1 MVGAD
6 AAKTLQPCQ
15 RERRIMEDVI
25 ERPAA
30 KRVVG
35 VEGAEH
41 AASATRIEH
50 AADTLEKPRRVDQA
64 TSLRSPATIA
74 GLPLSFT
81 SWPTIKS
88 SASRSSVSCRG
99 SGGRGWMP

>member
-50 AADTLEKPRRVDQA
+50 AADTLEKPRRVRPGHIIEIAGDDCW
-64 TSLRSPATIA
+64 PATFLYLVA
-74 GLPLSFT
+74 DD
-81 SWPTIKS
+81 
-88 SASRSSVSCRG
+88 
-99 SGGRGWMP
+99 

>member
-30 KRVVG
+30 KRVIG

-41 AASATRIEH
+41 AASATGIEH
-50 AADTLEKPRRVDQA
+50 AADALEKPRRVRPGHIIEIAGDDCW
-64 TSLRSPATIA
+64 PATFLYLA
-74 GLPLSFT
+74 
-81 SWPTIKS
+81 
-88 SASRSSVSCRG
+88 ADD
-99 SGGRGWMP
+99 